1 MYLVIIHFYL
11 KNLPILFRFRQV
23 LKYRTERKYR
33 LWFQLAPCKLQMPAC
48 NSMQPS
54 NAPFCLIHIKSK
66 GALSIDLPR
75 DQILIPSV
83 LEGIIGGKID
93 SLPLVCCWQVCFYTF
108 SSMVVICESHKQAGS
123 SGPVTGY
130 CPFLFASI
138 FGPVT
143 V

>member
-1 MYLVIIHFYL
+1 
-11 KNLPILFRFRQV
+11 
-23 LKYRTERKYR
+23 
-33 LWFQLAPCKLQMPAC
+33 
-48 NSMQPS
+48 MQPS

-66 GALSIDLPR
+66 GALSIDPPR

-93 SLPLVCCWQVCFYTF
+93 SLPLVYCWQVCFYTF

-143 V
+143 I